1 MYYQVVD
8 VTAAV
13 PLGGYRLRLSF
24 KDGLVG
30 DVDLSDL
37 AGKGVIFAPLAD
49 PEYFRQVRVDA
60 EGGTVVWPNG
70 ADIAPESLY
79 KRASQ
84 NPVSAAN
91 AS

>member
-1 MYYQVVD
+1 MSYQVVD
-8 VTAAV
+8 VTDV
-13 PLGGYRLRLSF
+13 EPLGGYLLRLSF

-37 AGKGVIFAPLAD
+37 AGKGVVFAPLAD
-49 PEYFRQVRVDA
+49 PEYFRQVRVDV
-60 EGGTVVWPNG
+60 EGGTIAWPNG
-70 ADIAPESLY
+70 ADVAPESLY
-79 KRASQ
+79 TRASQ